1 MGPLAEVF
9 LSPEARAARRR
20 EAARR
25 ARQGLDEKV
34 AALRRAAA
42 ELEALAG
49 RKADSL
55 SAEEARRLADLD
67 GAAEQAVKALRPAP

>member
-9 LSPEARAARRR
+9 LSPGARAARRR
-20 EAARR
+20 EAVRR

-49 RKADSL
+49 READSL
-55 SAEEARRLADLD
+55 SAEDARRLADLD
-67 GAAEQAVKALRPAP
+67 GAAEQAVKALRPTP